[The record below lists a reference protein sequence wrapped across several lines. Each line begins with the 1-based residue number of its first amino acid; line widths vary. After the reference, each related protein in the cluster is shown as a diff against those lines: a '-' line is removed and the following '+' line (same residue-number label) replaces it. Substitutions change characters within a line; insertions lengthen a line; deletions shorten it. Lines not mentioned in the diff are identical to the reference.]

1 MNILKVI
8 LAFNNDVKSCLCIL
22 ILISWQEFDREM
34 SYSPPPLP
42 PPEHQPLPPPLLSLQ
57 KPSLPEPEG
66 PPPPPPI
73 QNGYAFTASAHYT
86 AETQAAMNTLKRQAK
101 SQQQQPL
108 SPQPQQQQLPAP
120 AKPKE
125 PIYESIKPRPDP
137 VGGSGNSP
145 PKCEYGGGG
154 QYRNGGGLYG
164 GGSGQYGSRGGG
176 QQGGVSC
183 GGQYGS
189 GGGQY
194 RPLQQIQNIPPA
206 AGSADSVYGFGE
218 TALVSQPPPP
228 PLIENG
234 ERKVGEAY
242 SIKSRRKGSNAGLSG
257 GAQAPALRVSQPTQV
272 IA

>member
-1 MNILKVI
+1 
-8 LAFNNDVKSCLCIL
+8 
-22 ILISWQEFDREM
+22 M

-42 PPEHQPLPPPLLSLQ
+42 PPEHQPPPPPLLSLQ

-86 AETQAAMNTLKRQAK
+86 AETQAAMNTLKRQAAAK
-101 SQQQQPL
+101 KGQQQQQQPL
-108 SPQPQQQQLPAP
+108 SPPPPPQQQQQQPQT
-120 AKPKE
+120 KPKE

-154 QYRNGGGLYG
+154 GQYRSGGGP
-164 GGSGQYGSRGGG
+164 QYGSGGG
-176 QQGGVSC
+176 GHYRSGG
-183 GGQYGS
+183 GGQYGNQ

-194 RPLQQIQNIPPA
+194 RPLQQIQNMPATTA

-218 TALVSQPPPP
+218 ATLLGQQPPPP
-228 PLIENG
+228 PLVENGGG

-242 SIKSRRKGSNAGLSG
+242 SIRTRRKGSNAGLNG
-257 GAQAPALRVSQPTQV
+257 NAPNAGVRVSQPTQV
-272 IA
+272 KGSVKVLLCAVGR